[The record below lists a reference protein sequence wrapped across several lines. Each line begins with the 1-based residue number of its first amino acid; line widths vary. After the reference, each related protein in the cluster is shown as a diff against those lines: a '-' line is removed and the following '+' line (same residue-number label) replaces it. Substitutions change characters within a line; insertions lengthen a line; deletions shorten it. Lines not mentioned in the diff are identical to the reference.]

1 VSATFTPALPA
12 APTIKDAQ
20 MASSTLSPAPVLAA
34 LAPRRRQTVLAV
46 GIAAFM
52 ATSGFGAG
60 LAFAQAPAA
69 DPVIA
74 KVNGV
79 EIRQSDLAIAEE
91 DIGRDMPNNDEAGKR
106 DYLVNYLTDLM
117 LIAKAAEAKKIPDSP
132 EFKQRLAF
140 ARNKALMEAVLGEE
154 SKTAVAEPALRKI
167 YDDATKQMGGAP
179 EVHARHILFRVNDP
193 NDKAASKAAED
204 KVKATI
210 DRLKKGE
217 DFATLAKALT
227 EDPSGKQD
235 GGDLGYFTKEQ
246 MVPEFS
252 EVAFKLEKGQ
262 VSEPVKT
269 QFGWHVLKVED
280 KRLREPP
287 SFEKVRG
294 EIEQFATR
302 KAQVDLVTK
311 LRADAKIE
319 RLDKPAAEPKK

>member
-1 VSATFTPALPA
+1 MMSPTSPPSSA
-12 APTIKDAQ
+12 
-20 MASSTLSPAPVLAA
+20 ASNLLHGPQPR
-34 LAPRRRQTVLAV
+34 PRRRTPLTATLAV
-46 GIAAFM
+46 FSTFFLTA
-52 ATSGFGAG
+52 SG
-60 LAFAQAPAA
+60 FAQAPAP

-74 KVNGV
+74 KVNGT
-79 EIRQSDLAIAEE
+79 EIHQSDLALAEE
-91 DIGRDMPNNDEAGKR
+91 DIGHDMPANDAAGKR
-106 DYLVNYLTDLM
+106 EYLVNYLTDLI

-132 EFKQRLAF
+132 EFKARMAF
-140 ARNKALMEAVLGEE
+140 ARNKALMETVLAEE
-154 SKTAVAEPALRKI
+154 SKTAVTEAALRKI
-167 YDDATKQMGGAP
+167 YEDATKQMGGQE

-210 DRLKKGE
+210 ERIKKGE

-235 GGDLGYFTKEQ
+235 GGDLGYFTRDQ

-252 EVAFKLEKGQ
+252 EVAFRLEKGKI
-262 VSEPVKT
+262 SDPIKT

-280 KRLREPP
+280 KRTREPP
-287 SFEKVRG
+287 PFEKVHD
-294 EIEQFATR
+294 EIENFATR

-319 RLDKPAAEPKK
+319 RLDKTAEPAK